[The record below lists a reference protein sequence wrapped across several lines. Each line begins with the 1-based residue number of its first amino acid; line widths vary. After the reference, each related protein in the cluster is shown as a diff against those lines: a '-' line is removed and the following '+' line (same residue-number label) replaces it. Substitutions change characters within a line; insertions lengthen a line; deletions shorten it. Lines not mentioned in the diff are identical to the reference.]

1 MKKLAS
7 ITLVLMLAFSL
18 NVLNAQSGEAPEWTI
33 DNNHSNISFTVNHYF
48 NPIPGTF
55 HDFSGTIKFDPEN
68 PSGSHFDVVIK
79 VASVDTNVDRRDG
92 HLRTADF
99 FDAETYPDMH
109 FRSTDIRA
117 LGDNKYMAHGTMT
130 IKDVT
135 KEVAVPFE
143 LTGAGPDMRDP
154 EVTRAGL
161 LGMITLNRNDFG
173 VGVGDFASTAVISD
187 EVDITISLQVYM

>member
-1 MKKLAS
+1 MKKFLS
-7 ITLVLMLAFSL
+7 ILLVLMLAFSV
-18 NVLNAQSGEAPEWTI
+18 NAMNAQSGDAPEWTI
-33 DNNHSNISFTVNHYF
+33 DNNHSNISFTIQHYF

-68 PSGSHFDVVIK
+68 PSTSHFDVVIK
-79 VASVDTNVDRRDG
+79 VASVDTNVERRDG

-109 FRSTDIRA
+109 FRSTDVRSI
-117 LGDNKYMAHGTMT
+117 GDNRYIAHGTMT

-135 KEVAVPFE
+135 REVALPFE

-173 VGVGDFASTAVISD
+173 VGVGNFASTAVIAD
-187 EVDITISLQVYM
+187 EVNITISLQVYM